1 MSVNLDQLKKELES
15 AERALTARNDAVSI
29 TIGEYLDAKAH
40 LKQIEERFARLVEH
54 RTEGVLEYNRR
65 ANKIADA
72 LSEATGFQ
80 VSVPM
85 KYEPQSTNI
94 LDYIDAINA
103 EESWSASDSWQSSA
117 VC

>member
-15 AERALTARNDAVSI
+15 ADRALAARNDAVSL
-29 TIGEYLDAKAH
+29 TVSEYLDAKAH
-40 LKQIEERFARLVEH
+40 LKQIEERFVRLVLH

-80 VSVPM
+80 VSVPT

-94 LDYIDAINA
+94 LDYIDP